1 MTVNDLIAK
10 LPPTGLAMLAMAL
23 DEAADTATDDDL
35 VKFAQIKT
43 ATKKAGSDLWGHNDY
58 SELCWMLEE
67 VATVLKWEILR

>member
-10 LPPTGLAMLAMAL
+10 LPPRGLPMLAMAL
-23 DEAADTATDDDL
+23 DEPADTASDDDL
-35 VKFAQIKT
+35 IQFAQIKT

-67 VATVLKWEILR
+67 VATVLKWEIL